1 MSTEDLG
8 PVESFPSRQLRTT
21 MDIECPE
28 QWSFIHGGLQLQI
41 THHLFPRL
49 PRHNLKK
56 ASLMVKEFAKEE
68 GLTYVEFGFVSGN
81 QQVIGVLRE
90 VAGLV
95 DQVKMV
101 AKVANVEA
109 KEAVDKKIAQQE
121 AGFARSRSPNV
132 M

>member
-1 MSTEDLG
+1 
-8 PVESFPSRQLRTT
+8 
-21 MDIECPE
+21 
-28 QWSFIHGGLQLQI
+28 
-41 THHLFPRL
+41 
-49 PRHNLKK
+49 
-56 ASLMVKEFAKEE
+56 MVKEFAKEE
-68 GLTYVEFGFVSGN
+68 DLTYVEFGFVSGN

-95 DQVKMV
+95 DQVKIV

-121 AGFARSRSPNV
+121 AGFSRSRSPNA